1 MSDEKAPKQSRYER
15 VKEILNTAAGSS
27 CPSYQ
32 GYGKF
37 WNLPLQDFLKV
48 TIYGVRMIA
57 PPDIPSSG
65 AKSPPALPMATGG
78 SCCHGA
84 APAAPG
90 PTPAAADPSCCSTAP
105 DEASGRGAASGLI
118 IG

>member
-1 MSDEKAPKQSRYER
+1 MPDEKAPKQSRYER

-27 CPSYQ
+27 CPTYQ

-37 WNLPLQDFLKV
+37 WNLPLEDFLTV

-57 PPDIPSSG
+57 PPDVSSTG
-65 AKSPPALPMATGG
+65 AKPLAVLPMATGG

-84 APAAPG
+84 APAAPA
-90 PTPAAADPSCCSTAP
+90 PAPAPADPSCCSTKS
-105 DEASGRGAASGLI
+105 DAS
-118 IG
+118 